1 LNSVIYNSLILPEQ
15 LLGPLAEY
23 SGEIIDMR
31 KFIKSAQSINIPIP
45 RPISNSR
52 NGAIDITD
60 ITESVS
66 LIENLIV
73 NGAMTAIIENGKVE
87 QNIISTLIVNKL
99 HNHKDL
105 LPGHWINLSNRKIS
119 CNVFIDAERQR
130 QYFKLLKML
139 SPDYPSTETGDRDFL
154 FNTDF
159 LAESAEDGLSTFK
172 GALREH
178 PAKVVLFDAE
188 SVWDGGSRSIAL
200 LKSAIRHC
208 IANDVAVIVI
218 LRDSKILRALPTP
231 DRLIHI
237 WKKGEDRFRYI
248 VETESDLG
256 GAEVE
261 PFELWAENS
270 TWESSTVSPDVLIE
284 LPGRENHNKKP
295 GIDTSMNSLFD
306 DLPAGDMP

>member
-1 LNSVIYNSLILPEQ
+1 MNSVIYNSLILPEQ

-60 ITESVS
+60 IAESAP
-66 LIENLIV
+66 LIV
-73 NGAMTAIIENGKVE
+73 NLIGSGAITAIIENGNVE
-87 QNIISTLIVNKL
+87 QNIISSLIVSKL

-105 LPGHWINLSNRKIS
+105 LPAHWRNLSNRKIS

-130 QYFKLLKML
+130 QYLKLLNML
-139 SPDYPSTETGDRDFL
+139 SPDYSSTGTGDSDFL

-172 GALREH
+172 GAMREH

-218 LRDSKILRALPTP
+218 LRDGKFLRGLPTP

-248 VETESDLG
+248 VETESDHG

-261 PFELWAENS
+261 PFELWVENS

-295 GIDTSMNSLFD
+295 GIDASMNSLFD

>member
-1 LNSVIYNSLILPEQ
+1 MNSVIYNSLILPEQ
-15 LLGPLAEY
+15 LLGPLAEC
-23 SGEIIDMR
+23 SCIIIEMR
-31 KFIKSAQSINIPIP
+31 TFIKSAAELDIPIP
-45 RPISNSR
+45 PPISR
-52 NGAIDITD
+52 GRYGAIDITD
-60 ITESVS
+60 IAESAP
-66 LIENLIV
+66 LIV
-73 NGAMTAIIENGKVE
+73 NLIGSGAITAIIENGNVE
-87 QNIISTLIVNKL
+87 QNIISSLIVSKL

-105 LPGHWINLSNRKIS
+105 LPAHWRNLSNRKIS

-130 QYFKLLKML
+130 QYLKLLNML
-139 SPDYPSTETGDRDFL
+139 SPDYSSTGTGDSDFL

-172 GALREH
+172 GAMREH

-218 LRDSKILRALPTP
+218 LRDGKFLRGLPTP

-248 VETESDLG
+248 VETESDHG
-256 GAEVE
+256 CAEVE
-261 PFELWAENS
+261 PFELKFKNQK
-270 TWESSTVSPDVLIE
+270 WESETVSPDVLSQIPE
-284 LPGRENHNKKP
+284 RENRNKKP
-295 GIDTSMNSLFD
+295 GIDASMDLSFD
-306 DLPAGDMP
+306 EFPAGDML